1 MSSANPP
8 LSNLDGARA
17 SKWQRVAIYV
27 VLSLVALAYI
37 SPLVWMIASSLKPA
51 SQAASRSLSLLP
63 HPASSV
69 FQQAFNNYIGAY
81 NPDGTLKQ
89 AGVWTDPVVKFPLY
103 LRNTLIIAILS
114 VVGMTISSAIVAYG
128 FARIRFRGRAV
139 MFAIVLGTMMIPFP
153 VLMGP
158 LYLIFKALGW
168 IGSLKPLWVPAFFAG
183 AFNVFLLR
191 QFFMTIPRELDEAAR
206 IDGCGHW
213 RIFWRIIL
221 PLSRPALAVVAL
233 FHFIFVW
240 NDFLG
245 PLIFL
250 NHQDNYTLA
259 LGLQLYQSK
268 AGNTPWSLLM
278 AASTLVVAPVLIL
291 FLLARRSFVEGI
303 SAGGSKE

>member
-1 MSSANPP
+1 MSRVAGAGA
-8 LSNLDGARA
+8 LDGRARG
-17 SKWQRVAIYV
+17 SWLRVLVYALLIAI
-27 VLSLVALAYI
+27 AAAYI
-37 SPLVWMIASSLKPA
+37 SPLIWMVASSLKPEA
-51 SQAASRSLSLLP
+51 QAASRSLSLLP
-63 HPASSV
+63 DPPSSV
-69 FQQAFNNYIGAY
+69 VPQAIANYY
-81 NPDGTLKQ
+81 GTIENGEVTKP
-89 AGVWTDPVVKFPLY
+89 GVWTDPTVRFPLY

-114 VVGMTISSAIVAYG
+114 VVGMVLSSAIVAYG
-128 FARIRFRGRAV
+128 FARIPFRGRGA
-139 MFAIVLGTMMIPFP
+139 MFALVLGTMMIPFP

-158 LYLIFKALGW
+158 LYLIFRELGW

-191 QFFMTIPRELDEAAR
+191 QFFMTIPKELDEAAR

-213 RIFWRIIL
+213 GIFWRIIL
-221 PLSRPALAVVAL
+221 PLSKPALAVVAL

-268 AGNTPWSLLM
+268 AGNTPWNLLM
-278 AASTLVVAPVLIL
+278 AASTLVVAPILVL
-291 FLLARRSFVEGI
+291 FLLARRTFVEGI